1 MASAWCEFNRTS
13 DELREHIKTL
23 LRGYEP
29 ETARI
34 WETKPH
40 AAASKWVPCVIM
52 VNGAVRALEDNA
64 TYTGVK
70 RESLRMRIVNPLAL
84 DGRVSKMRLAAIAKL
99 ASALTDNFV
108 HGRSEDFILSAPPTH
123 LSFEEAV
130 LLAPLIRHALV
141 NAAARV
147 TAVPFEERV
156 AMTLNDRRLL
166 QWRWFL
172 RFLNASYAPELCLRR
187 DSGHALAACLL
198 RDAEAGLILHVQVGT
213 PANTYESLL
222 ERLAETVGF
231 DRPTIGLL
239 CRAVG
244 CRCISFKPLLRA
256 AVPVAELREFL
267 PCFRVAIATAN
278 PHGRFDRD
286 LVHHIQH
293 LEILQGDEHAPP
305 TGGGTLAPLTA
316 WPRPDTACPLL
327 DALQGLGPDALE
339 MLVLRRV
346 SLRAKRALACAA
358 VGFARAIGAHLRAEA
373 LHLLEEDATLEN
385 ALFVARLPDA
395 RYLHVENDV
404 WMPRLDVRL
413 VRASRNLALR
423 RMSTATAL
431 FMGCLVME
439 GEHTVRLQN
448 GVTRVALQNLR
459 TMPVVNLCVTSH
471 TDVAVLLGSLASN
484 RNLAQIELP
493 KRYIQ
498 LSAIVPELGRALHA
512 RNLTRSPLA
521 KRASLEWSRR
531 HS

>member
-1 MASAWCEFNRTS
+1 M
-13 DELREHIKTL
+13 

-40 AAASKWVPCVIM
+40 AAASNWVPCVIM
-52 VNGAVRALEDNA
+52 VNGASCAVRALEDNA

-70 RESLRMRIVNPLAL
+70 RESLRMRIVKPLAL

-108 HGRSEDFILSAPPTH
+108 HDRSEDLFSSAPPTH

-244 CRCISFKPLLRA
+244 CRCICSS
-256 AVPVAELREFL
+256 
-267 PCFRVAIATAN
+267 PCS
-278 PHGRFDRD
+278 
-286 LVHHIQH
+286 
-293 LEILQGDEHAPP
+293 APP
-305 TGGGTLAPLTA
+305 SRWPSCASSSRAFGSRSRPQTRTADSTGTSCTTSNTSKSCKGTSTFR
-316 WPRPDTACPLL
+316 PREEGRC
-327 DALQGLGPDALE
+327 
-339 MLVLRRV
+339 RR
-346 SLRAKRALACAA
+346 
-358 VGFARAIGAHLRAEA
+358 
-373 LHLLEEDATLEN
+373 
-385 ALFVARLPDA
+385 
-395 RYLHVENDV
+395 
-404 WMPRLDVRL
+404 
-413 VRASRNLALR
+413 
-423 RMSTATAL
+423 
-431 FMGCLVME
+431 
-439 GEHTVRLQN
+439 
-448 GVTRVALQNLR
+448 
-459 TMPVVNLCVTSH
+459 
-471 TDVAVLLGSLASN
+471 
-484 RNLAQIELP
+484 
-493 KRYIQ
+493 
-498 LSAIVPELGRALHA
+498 
-512 RNLTRSPLA
+512 
-521 KRASLEWSRR
+521 
-531 HS
+531 